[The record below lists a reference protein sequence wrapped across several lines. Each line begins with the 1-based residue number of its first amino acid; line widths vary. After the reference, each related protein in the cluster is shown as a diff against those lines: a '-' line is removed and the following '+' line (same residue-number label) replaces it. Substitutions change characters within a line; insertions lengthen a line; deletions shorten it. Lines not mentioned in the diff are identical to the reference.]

1 MSKRRANG
9 KNHIRPSVIG
19 LLGIL
24 ILYVCMVL
32 YFRNHFYFRTTINGI
47 KASGKTV
54 EEVNKTMESGVKN
67 YALQLEGRDGAKERI
82 SAKDFNLKY
91 NTNNEI
97 KRLKDAQNP
106 FNIFKGIF
114 TKKEHEIPRTI
125 SYDEKLLT
133 QHIDKMV
140 FFNEGKITNPKN
152 ASLKYTGKDYE
163 IVPEIMGNKVKKDT
177 LYKEIKNAII
187 KDKKII
193 NLEESG
199 CYENPKYTSKSK
211 EVIEAQK
218 TMNKYLQSEIT
229 YDIRGNK
236 EVVNASTISN
246 WLKTDEKFNP
256 YIDKEKVRAYMD
268 NLAYTYNTIGKTRD
282 FVTATGEHIKV
293 SGGSYGWAID
303 RPKETENLVQ
313 AIKEGKAVN
322 KKPSYAQTTP
332 YTSGD
337 DIGNTYVEIDL
348 TKQHLWF
355 FKNGNVVVDG
365 SIVTGNVSANYATP
379 EGVYKLDYKERN
391 AVLRGEGY
399 AAPVDYWMPFNGGIG
414 MHDASWRK
422 EFGGTI
428 YQNGGSH
435 GCVNCSHALAQTIFE
450 TIEPGTP
457 VICHK

>member
-1 MSKRRANG
+1 MSKRRAKG

-177 LYKEIKNAII
+177 LYK
-187 KDKKII
+187 
-193 NLEESG
+193 
-199 CYENPKYTSKSK
+199 
-211 EVIEAQK
+211 
-218 TMNKYLQSEIT
+218 
-229 YDIRGNK
+229 R
-236 EVVNASTISN
+236 
-246 WLKTDEKFNP
+246 
-256 YIDKEKVRAYMD
+256 
-268 NLAYTYNTIGKTRD
+268 
-282 FVTATGEHIKV
+282 
-293 SGGSYGWAID
+293 
-303 RPKETENLVQ
+303 
-313 AIKEGKAVN
+313 N
-322 KKPSYAQTTP
+322 KKC
-332 YTSGD
+332 
-337 DIGNTYVEIDL
+337 N
-348 TKQHLWF
+348 
-355 FKNGNVVVDG
+355 N
-365 SIVTGNVSANYATP
+365 
-379 EGVYKLDYKERN
+379 
-391 AVLRGEGY
+391 
-399 AAPVDYWMPFNGGIG
+399 
-414 MHDASWRK
+414 
-422 EFGGTI
+422 
-428 YQNGGSH
+428 
-435 GCVNCSHALAQTIFE
+435 
-450 TIEPGTP
+450 
-457 VICHK
+457 